1 MPSSPGTLLFG
12 KARGRLLA
20 WLYARPDERFYL
32 RQLVA
37 LTGVAQGA
45 VQREVQLLT
54 AAGLLTRRVEGR
66 QVYYQ
71 ANRASPIFPEMQRIL
86 LKTFGAADVMRR
98 ALAAIADLIEIAFI
112 HGSVAK
118 GTADAGSD
126 IDLLVVGR
134 ISFSHLVTTLAPAQ
148 RELGREIN
156 PTVYPREEFRKK
168 LRAGHHFVNSVLRDP
183 KIFIMGTEHD
193 LGRLAEV
200 RLADA
205 APNQRTRNR
214 RSARGRRA

>member
-1 MPSSPGTLLFG
+1 LFG
-12 KARGRLLA
+12 KSRGRLLA

-54 AAGLLTRRVEGR
+54 AAGLLTRHVEGR
-66 QVYYQ
+66 QVYYE
-71 ANRASPIFPEMQRIL
+71 ANRASPIFSDLQRIL
-86 LKTFGAADVMRR
+86 LKTFGAADVIRR
-98 ALAAIADLIEIAFI
+98 ALAAIGDAIEVAFI
-112 HGSVAK
+112 YGSVAR
-118 GTADAGSD
+118 GTAGAGSD
-126 IDLLVVGR
+126 IDLLVIGR
-134 ISFSHLVTTLAPAQ
+134 VSFSQLVTTLAPAQ

-156 PTVYPREEFRKK
+156 PAVYPRE
-168 LRAGHHFVNSVLRDP
+168 AGHHFLSSLLRDP
-183 KIFIMGTEHD
+183 KIFIVGTEHD

-200 RLADA
+200 RLVDA
-205 APNQRTRNR
+205 SPNERARDR

>member
-1 MPSSPGTLLFG
+1 LFG
-12 KARGRLLA
+12 KSRGRLLA

-54 AAGLLTRRVEGR
+54 AAGLLTRHVEGR
-66 QVYYQ
+66 QVYYE
-71 ANRASPIFPEMQRIL
+71 ANRASPIFSDLQRIL
-86 LKTFGAADVMRR
+86 LKTFGAADVIRR
-98 ALAAIADLIEIAFI
+98 ALAAIGDAIEVAFI
-112 HGSVAK
+112 YGSVAR
-118 GTADAGSD
+118 GTAGAGSD
-126 IDLLVVGR
+126 IDLLVIGR
-134 ISFSHLVTTLAPAQ
+134 VSFSQLVTTLAPAQ

-156 PTVYPREEFRKK
+156 PAVYPREELRKK
-168 LRAGHHFVNSVLRDP
+168 LRTGHHFLSSLLRDP

-200 RLADA
+200 RLVDA
-205 APNQRTRNR
+205 SPNQRARDR
-214 RSARGRRA
+214 RSARGHRA